1 VLFRS
6 NKESKILYKKTPQEA
21 CSPDFILY
29 NPVLFQYEFI
39 FGDKFYFEIYDSGGF
54 ESYFGMNARI
64 NEYFIEPKL
73 QKFWYCVDCK
83 TRDNKY
89 IYNSDKQVFYFYAP
103 KNDPTP
109 SYFHIYFQIN
119 KESDL
124 INLNNI
130 VDTNYYTLYQAQID
144 NIYSNNLDSEIS
156 LINFKDINT
165 FYVTHD
171 YEHEIPFET
180 IYFRI
185 TFDNF

>member
-1 VLFRS
+1 MKNILIILFLEIILQTKQTYYIS
-6 NKESKILYKKTPQEA
+6 FDVTVIDNCLTKIYKNKKSTTLYKKEPKEA
-21 CSPDFILY
+21 CSPGFILY

-39 FGDKFYFEIYDSGGF
+39 FGDKFYIEIYDSGGF
-54 ESYFGMNARI
+54 ESYFGMNVRI

-109 SYFHIYFQIN
+109 SYFHIYFQIS

-124 INLNNI
+124 GN
-130 VDTNYYTLYQAQID
+130 
-144 NIYSNNLDSEIS
+144 
-156 LINFKDINT
+156 
-165 FYVTHD
+165 
-171 YEHEIPFET
+171 
-180 IYFRI
+180 
-185 TFDNF
+185 